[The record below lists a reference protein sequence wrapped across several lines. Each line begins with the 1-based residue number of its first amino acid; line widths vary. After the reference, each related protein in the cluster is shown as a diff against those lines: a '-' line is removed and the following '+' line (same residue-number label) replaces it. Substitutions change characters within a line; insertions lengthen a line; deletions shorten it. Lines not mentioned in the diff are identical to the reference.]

1 MTRATAPVFVV
12 GSPRSGTT
20 LLYHQLLSAG
30 GFAVYRAEASVFN
43 LLEPRF
49 GDLSRRRSREA
60 LLDAWLPSEFFR
72 RSGLD
77 PVAFRVKAHE
87 QCRNAGDLLR
97 LLMEG
102 IADQQRAK
110 RWAECTPENL
120 LYVDAIK
127 RTIPDAIFLHIVRDG
142 RDVACSL
149 AQQGWIGAG
158 FHKDDARVFYSGLY
172 WEWMVGHGR
181 ANLRDHR
188 RDAMEIRFEELVE
201 RPLETLARIA
211 AFVEHDLDYTRIQ
224 QRGVGTVSQPNTS
237 FPGSGRE
244 GAFRPVGRWKEGF
257 TAQSLARFEGAT
269 GRLLEELGYPLHSD
283 VTLRHRAS
291 RQIRPTRRL
300 ARSYFSSRHW
310 LKTKTPLGRVFT
322 NPALL
327 RDFHAFDRDRLM
339 PVAGKK

>member
-1 MTRATAPVFVV
+1 MTRSKAPVFVV

-20 LLYHQLLSAG
+20 LLYHLLLSAG

-49 GDLSRRRSREA
+49 GDLSRRRSRDA
-60 LLDAWLPSEFFR
+60 LLNAWLPSEFFR

-77 PVAFRVKAHE
+77 PAVFRATVHE
-87 QCRNAGDLLR
+87 RCRNAGDLLR

-102 IADQQRAK
+102 IAEQQQAT

-120 LYVDAIK
+120 LYVAAIK
-127 RTIPDAIFLHIVRDG
+127 RTIPEALFLHIVRDG

-158 FHKDDARVFYSGLY
+158 LQQEESRVFYSGLY

-181 ANLRDHR
+181 ANLRHHAP
-188 RDAMEIRFEELVE
+188 DAMEIRFEELVE
-201 RPLETLARIA
+201 RPLETLARVA
-211 AFVEHDLDYTRIQ
+211 AFVDHDLDYARIQ
-224 QRGVGTVSQPNTS
+224 ERGVGTVIQPNTS
-237 FPGSGRE
+237 FPRDGRE
-244 GAFRPVGRWKEGF
+244 GNFRPVGRWKDGF
-257 TAQSLARFEGAT
+257 TAESLARFEGAT

-283 VTLRHRAS
+283 LRLRDRAS
-291 RQIRPTRRL
+291 RQIQPTRRL
-300 ARSYFSSRHW
+300 ARGYFTSRFW
-310 LKTKTPLGRVFT
+310 LKTRTPLGRVFT

-339 PVAGKK
+339 PVGGKK